1 LCFVSID
8 AWRIG
13 ETGKSVS
20 GSGKLMDT
28 KFLTYP
34 IEEQRSK
41 GAQNIVLAIGYFDGV
56 HLGHQAVIKEAIV
69 LAKELD
75 AVPAVMTFHPH
86 PREVLGQ
93 VSINRYLTP
102 LPDKLEQFAKLG
114 VQRTYVIKFDLD
126 FASLNKEDFVEEVLI
141 PLAVKGIVTGFNFT
155 FGRCAA
161 GKASDLPLLGQ
172 GRFETRIVEPILF
185 GEIAVSSTRLRQAL
199 AAGNVEAAGRILG
212 RPYEI
217 KGEVVTGD
225 QRGRLMGFPTANL
238 NLLEPYIV
246 PKRGVYI
253 VRASVGDEK
262 SYGIMNIGVRPTF
275 SDPVSRERL
284 EVHLLGK
291 NVQLYGQI
299 LKVEFLSFI
308 REEKKFPSVDEL
320 IKQIQSDREYA
331 ENWLKEFVE

>member
-1 LCFVSID
+1 M
-8 AWRIG
+8 
-13 ETGKSVS
+13 ETI
-20 GSGKLMDT
+20 L
-28 KFLTYP
+28 LNYP
-34 IEEQRSK
+34 IEKQASK
-41 GAQNIVLAIGYFDGV
+41 AQKIVLAIGYFDGV
-56 HLGHQAVIKEAIV
+56 HLGHQAVIKEAV
-69 LAKELD
+69 MLAKELD

-93 VSINRYLTP
+93 AGVNRYLTP
-102 LPDKLEQFAKLG
+102 LPAKLDQFAKLG

-126 FASLNKEDFVEEVLI
+126 FASLKKEDFVEKVLH
-141 PLAVKGIVTGFNFT
+141 PLGVKGIVTGFNFT

-161 GKASDLPLLGQ
+161 GKASDLPLLAR
-172 GRFETRIVEPILF
+172 GRFVTRIVEPILS
-185 GEIAVSSTRLRQAL
+185 GEIAASSTRLRQAL
-199 AAGNVEAAGRILG
+199 DAGDVEVACRILG
-212 RPYEI
+212 RPYEL
-217 KGEVVTGD
+217 KGKVVTGD
-225 QRGRLMGFPTANL
+225 QRGRKIGFPTANL
-238 NLLEPYIV
+238 DLLDPYLV

-253 VRASVGDEK
+253 VSASVGGEK

-275 SDPVSRERL
+275 ADPVPRESL

-299 LKVEFLSFI
+299 LSVEFLSFI